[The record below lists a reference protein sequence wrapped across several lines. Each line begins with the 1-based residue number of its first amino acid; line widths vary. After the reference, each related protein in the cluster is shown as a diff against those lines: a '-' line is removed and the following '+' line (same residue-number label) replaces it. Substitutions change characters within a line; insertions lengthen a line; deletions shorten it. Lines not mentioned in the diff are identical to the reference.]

1 MKKTVVSILS
11 ALIAVGITTTTLA
24 QSTGKEAKNRF
35 PDVGFLVNIL
45 AHGQTTPVELKNF
58 VVNVTGNDYNFQ
70 YQASA
75 VSHKAGTDEVR
86 FTLTL
91 PAAAFNQDLT
101 LKASFEYP
109 GKPVCNIT
117 ADKPVKVEQGKK
129 IWVFWNIEPADCTG
143 KITKEKPQP

>member
-1 MKKTVVSILS
+1 MKKIVVSLLS
-11 ALIAVGITTTTLA
+11 ALIAVGITTTALA
-24 QSTGKEAKNRF
+24 QSTGKEAKKRR
-35 PDVGFLVNIL
+35 PDLTFFVNIL

-58 VVNVTGNDYNFQ
+58 VVSLTGNGYSFQ

-86 FTLTL
+86 FGLSL
-91 PAAAFNQDLT
+91 PAAAFNQDLA